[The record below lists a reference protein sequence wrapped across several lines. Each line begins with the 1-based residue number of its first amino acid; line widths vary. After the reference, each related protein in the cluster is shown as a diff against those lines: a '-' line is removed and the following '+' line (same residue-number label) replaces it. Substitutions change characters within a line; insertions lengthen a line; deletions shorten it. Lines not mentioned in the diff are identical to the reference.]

1 MVEAGGSVA
10 HYLIGRYVVEVNMF
24 NIFKGKS
31 RAQRVQARLESGAK
45 SSDIAIDVASK
56 VTPKKYNTL
65 IKKAVAEYNR
75 EHDRKVFSE

>member
-1 MVEAGGSVA
+1 MSLALCVVSPLG
-10 HYLIGRYVVEVNMF
+10 GRYVVEVNMF

>member
-1 MVEAGGSVA
+1 VA
-10 HYLIGRYVVEVNMF
+10 EVNMF